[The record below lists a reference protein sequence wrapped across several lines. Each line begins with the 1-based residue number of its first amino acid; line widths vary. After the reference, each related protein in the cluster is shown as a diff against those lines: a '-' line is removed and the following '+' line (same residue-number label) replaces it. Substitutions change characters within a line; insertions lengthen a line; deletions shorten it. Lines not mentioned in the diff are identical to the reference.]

1 MRQWRWIDK
10 QLLLML
16 HDESLTLHCGASGI
30 RDEGLLDSAL
40 SRAINLAHYGDPDYA
55 DLAAA
60 YAVGLAKI
68 HPKTINNLYL
78 CLGTKNPKPPKLF
91 IM

>member
-1 MRQWRWIDK
+1 MREYRDAFNALTKNHLFIDGNK
-10 QLLLML
+10 RVAFL
-16 HDESLTLHCGASGI
+16 
-30 RDEGLLDSAL
+30 
-40 SRAINLAHYGDPDYA
+40 
-55 DLAAA
+55 
-60 YAVGLAKI
+60 AVGLFLGLNGYAQI